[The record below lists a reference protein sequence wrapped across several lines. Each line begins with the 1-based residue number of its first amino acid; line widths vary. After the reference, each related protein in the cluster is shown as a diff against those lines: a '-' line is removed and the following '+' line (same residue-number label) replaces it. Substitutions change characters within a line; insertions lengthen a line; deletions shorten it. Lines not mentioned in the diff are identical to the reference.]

1 MEILLIIL
9 ILSLKD
15 DELSKKLTPMIDAL
29 INNKE
34 LISMLLK
41 SAYKPSEKSEVKKE
55 EKKEEDETPPR
66 ENGAASE
73 AVSNFLNTYFK

>member
-15 DELSKKLTPMIDAL
+15 DELSKKLAPMIDAL
-29 INNKE
+29 TSNRE

-41 SAYKPSEKSEVKKE
+41 SSYKPAEKSEEKSE
-55 EKKEEDETPPR
+55 EKKEENETPPR
-66 ENGAASE
+66 EDGTANE
-73 AVSNFLNTYFK
+73 AVTNFLNTYFK